1 MRDFALR
8 DQDGT
13 VQTLRRYRGRIVIL
27 TFLYS
32 TCQDTCPVAA
42 STIRAAL
49 DDLPRDVPVLAVSV
63 DPRNDTPQSAK
74 RFLLRRSV
82 NGRMQ
87 FLLGTQAQLAPV
99 WKAYGIK
106 PQLPGSPSTDPRY
119 EHSARILLLDRT
131 GRQRVAADQEA
142 RLRDED
148 AVEPHRRHAEAA
160 HELGLFFALGRAVQ
174 HVPGHPQADGIRGDK
189 ARIVGPRRQGL
200 EVAAEEFLAVVERR
214 ERVVPRLRIRWLPM

>member
-1 MRDFALR
+1 MPARIRLMLMVVGTIALVAIVLVVVLMRADADNTPQLGRDGWAGAVSPPGVPVRDFALR
-8 DQDGT
+8 DQDGRL
-13 VQTLRRYRGRIVIL
+13 QTLRRYRGRIVIL

-99 WKAYGIK
+99 WRAYGVK

-131 GRQRVAADQEA
+131 GRQRIAFPITQATPEA
-142 RLRDED
+142 IAHDIRRL
-148 AVEPHRRHAEAA
+148 
-160 HELGLFFALGRAVQ
+160 Q
-174 HVPGHPQADGIRGDK
+174 RGS
-189 ARIVGPRRQGL
+189 
-200 EVAAEEFLAVVERR
+200 
-214 ERVVPRLRIRWLPM
+214 